1 MMTIAQQALPWLAAG
16 ALAWAIYYLF
26 QNIRV
31 EQGTNRSLRHY
42 QRNRPAELTEQLGE
56 QMLTKLPFSWTTWE
70 GHLRWAQRGGHYP
83 GQRLGHLLGMSLLYA
98 LGSLLVLVLNPA
110 PVFLFVPVLAFFYPL
125 LAMRSKATRVKRQ
138 LGRTLPEIAALVAA
152 EVAAENTPEQALM
165 RSRSLPGPFAALLEE
180 VSLHMSATGLPL
192 FSRKPIKGALVEVLQ
207 GTDLPALRAFG
218 AQLDLVARQG
228 VDQAALMN
236 DLARGLAREYHER
249 VMVEKE
255 QLGGK
260 LTTRVAFFFFFPTV
274 AILLMAFLIP
284 MIQMF

>member
-1 MMTIAQQALPWLAAG
+1 MTLTPQYVLPWFAAG
-16 ALAWAIYYLF
+16 ALAWAIYYLLR
-26 QNIRV
+26 NIRI
-31 EQGTNRSLRHY
+31 EQGTTRSLRHY
-42 QRNRPAELTEQLGE
+42 QRETRPGISEKIGQ
-56 QMLTKLPFSWTTWE
+56 QMLKNLPFSWATWAN
-70 GHLRWAQRGGHYP
+70 HLRWAQRGGYYA
-83 GQRLGHLLGMSLLYA
+83 GQSLGYLLGLSLLYA

-110 PVFLFVPVLAFFYPL
+110 PVFLLVPVLAFFYPL
-125 LAMRSKATRVKRQ
+125 LAMRGKATRVKRQ
-138 LGRTLPEIAALVAA
+138 LERTLPEIAALIAA
-152 EVAAENTPEQALM
+152 EVSAENTPEQALL
-165 RSRSLPGPFAALLEE
+165 RSRSLPGPFAAVMEE
-180 VSLHMSATGLPL
+180 VSVHMSKTGLPL
-192 FSRKPIKGALVEVLQ
+192 FSRKPVQGALVEVLQ
-207 GTDLPALRAFG
+207 ATELPALRAFG

-228 VDQAALMN
+228 VDQTMLMN